1 MTMPAGAVT
10 QAGTL
15 SGSVI
20 KAPVSAPHG
29 MTLSGPVYDLRLTGT
44 TLRGHASLTVPVPAP
59 RAGGFTAGP
68 NAALL
73 VYYDAAAGRWQP
85 AAADY
90 SPATRTLSA
99 TVGHLSVWSVLQIS
113 PQQALAAAASTL
125 KGFFGVASST
135 QPACPGSGRLSGLG
149 MKVTS
154 DPGDLVR
161 WCADDS
167 RSVPVLRVTSNRTY
181 ALEAD
186 YRSDWS
192 ASLVGSVNPI
202 TAAIVKSLPALSLK
216 AGGPGVRTSIIP
228 GGQELDVSARAGT
241 SGTVLLAPSAEGIIV
256 DALLYGADTLAM
268 TYDDI
273 PGAKRSD
280 PNKTAKAIAMAFGD
294 GKCVAQMDAVVQNP
308 DVSTPQAA
316 SAIFRDF
323 ADVATGCL
331 GMYWPGAY
339 GISGEVA
346 AFFTGFA
353 LWLADGIKLVITNLH
368 AIVDNAVYWQG
379 YHINL
384 RSTAAAPIPDF
395 YYANAVLPER
405 IYVRPGYP
413 RELAIDNHDGI
424 AIHSLNS
431 WGPESMTMI
440 GILTHDECQPACAA
454 GPIVNFPVR
463 VVASAPQKCTLQ
475 IDQTS
480 ATLPKQAYV
489 YSKISV
495 VALSG
500 NPPSFLTGNLVFKAC
515 S

>member
-44 TLRGHASLTVPVPAP
+44 ALRGHASLTVPVPAP
-59 RAGGFTAGP
+59 RAGGIAAGP

-85 AAADY
+85 AAAAY
-90 SPATRTLSA
+90 NPATRTLSA

-113 PQQALAAAASTL
+113 PQQALATATSAL
-125 KGFFGVASST
+125 KGFFGVANST
-135 QPACPGSGRLSGLG
+135 QPACPGSGGLTSLG
-149 MKVTS
+149 VKVTS

-167 RSVPVLRVTSNRTY
+167 RSAPLLRVTSNRTY

-192 ASLVGSVNPI
+192 ASLAGSVDPI
-202 TAAIVKSLPALSLK
+202 TAAIVRSIPALSLK

-228 GGQELDVSARAGT
+228 GGQELDVSARADT
-241 SGTVLLAPSAEGIIV
+241 SGIVLLAPSVEGIIV

-268 TYDDI
+268 TFADI
-273 PGAKRSD
+273 PGAKRAD
-280 PNKTAKAIAMAFGD
+280 PNKTAKAIAMVFGD

-316 SAIFRDF
+316 IAIFRDF

-331 GMYWPGAY
+331 GMYWPAAY

-368 AIVDNAVYWQG
+368 AIVDDAVYWQG

-384 RSTAAAPIPDF
+384 RSAPASPIPDF

-405 IYVRPGYP
+405 TYVRPGYP
-413 RELAIDNHDGI
+413 TELAIDNHDGI

-431 WGPESMTMI
+431 WGPESMTMT
-440 GILTHDECQPACAA
+440 GVLTYDECQPACAA

-463 VVASAPQKCTLQ
+463 VVASAPQKCTLRA
-475 IDQTS
+475 DQTGS
-480 ATLPKQAYV
+480 TLPKQAYV

-495 VALSG
+495 IALSG
-500 NPPSFLTGNLVFKAC
+500 NPPSFLTGNSVFKAC